1 MIDQIMHSNA
11 TEQIGAIVVTYLP
24 KEASLKR
31 VLQNL
36 GGQVKKIYLFD
47 NTPQEALQNFGWLDQ
62 SWLAQF
68 GLAIDYAAQGENL
81 GIASAQNIGI
91 EKALADQMTDLL
103 FFDQD
108 SMPPPN
114 LCQHLMYA
122 REQLERDGVRVGA
135 IGPLI
140 LDEKS
145 NEPSP
150 IIQSGKFWVY
160 GYQPQIGLVDPIP
173 AEYIIS
179 SGSLIAATTIKKVGP
194 MLGKLFI
201 DWVDVEWGQR
211 AQKRGYQN
219 FVLPTVVM
227 RHSIGDDFVRMGKKV
242 INLHSDLRN
251 FYIVRN
257 AAYLVLHYRF
267 QLAWQ
272 ITVLLKLPIYIF
284 FFTLHAKGPKIVAF
298 KVLVRA
304 FVLGL
309 MGKLGPAPNDLFSG
323 STK

>member
-24 KEASLKR
+24 KEALLKR
-31 VLQNL
+31 VLQSL
-36 GGQVKKIYLFD
+36 GGQVKKIYLID

-160 GYQPQIGLVDPIP
+160 GYQPQMGLVDPIP

>member
-1 MIDQIMHSNA
+1 VIDQIMHSNA

-24 KEASLKR
+24 KEALLKR
-31 VLQNL
+31 VLQSL
-36 GGQVKKIYLFD
+36 GGQVKKIYLID

-160 GYQPQIGLVDPIP
+160 GYQPQMGLVDPIP

-284 FFTLHAKGPKIVAF
+284 FFTLHAKGPKIVVF

-309 MGKLGPAPNDLFSG
+309 VGKLGPAPNHLFSR

>member
-1 MIDQIMHSNA
+1 MHSNA

-24 KEASLKR
+24 KEALLKR
-31 VLQNL
+31 VLQSL
-36 GGQVKKIYLFD
+36 GGQVKKIYLID

-160 GYQPQIGLVDPIP
+160 GYQPQMGLVDPIP

>member
-1 MIDQIMHSNA
+1 MSEPIIYRHA
-11 TEQIGAIVVTYLP
+11 RKHIGAIVVTYLP
-24 KEASLKR
+24 EEHLLKR

-36 GGQVKKIYLFD
+36 SGQVKRIYLID
-47 NTPQEALQNFGWLDQ
+47 NSPQVALQNFTWLNQ
-62 SWLAQF
+62 NWLAQF

-91 EKALADQMTDLL
+91 EKALADDMTDLL

-108 SMPPPN
+108 SLPPQD
-114 LCQHLMYA
+114 LCERLMDA
-122 REQLERDGVRVGA
+122 REQLELGGVKVGT

-145 NEPSP
+145 NEPAP

-160 GYQPQIGLVDPIP
+160 GYQAQMGTTEPIP

-179 SGSLIAATTIKKVGP
+179 SGSLIAASTIKTVGP

-227 RHSIGDDFVRMGKKV
+227 RHSIGDDFVRLGKKV

-257 AAYLVLHYRF
+257 AAYLVFHYRF

-272 ITVLLKLPIYIF
+272 VTVILKLPIYIF
-284 FFTLHAKGPKIVAF
+284 FFTMHAKCPKIVALT
-298 KVLVRA
+298 VLLRA
-304 FVLGL
+304 FILGL
-309 MGKLGPAPNDLFSG
+309 FGALGPAPNNLFSK
-323 STK
+323 SHQ

>member
-24 KEASLKR
+24 KETLLKR

-36 GGQVKKIYLFD
+36 GGQVKKIYLID

-108 SMPPPN
+108 SMPPQD

-160 GYQPQIGLVDPIP
+160 GYQPQIGIVDPIP

-219 FVLPTVVM
+219 FVLPTVAM
-227 RHSIGDDFVRMGKKV
+227 RHSIGDDFVRLGKKV

-309 MGKLGPAPNDLFSG
+309 MGKLGPAPNHLFSRA
-323 STK
+323 TK

>member
-1 MIDQIMHSNA
+1 MSEQIIHRNA
-11 TEQIGAIVVTYLP
+11 TVRIGAIVVTYLP
-24 KEASLKR
+24 EEQLLKR
-31 VLQNL
+31 VLQSL
-36 GGQVKKIYLFD
+36 SGQVQKIYLID
-47 NTPQEALQNFGWLDQ
+47 NTPQAVSQNFAWLDQ
-62 SWLAQF
+62 PWLAQF
-68 GLAIDYAAQGENL
+68 GLLIDYAAQGKNL

-91 EKALADQMTDLL
+91 EKALDDDVTDLL

-108 SMPPPN
+108 SLPPQE
-114 LCQHLMYA
+114 LCQRLMDA
-122 REQLERDGVRVGA
+122 REKLERGGVKVGT

-150 IIQSGKFWVY
+150 IIQAGKFWVY
-160 GYQPQIGLVDPIP
+160 GYQPQMNLVEPIP

-179 SGSLIAATTIKKVGP
+179 SGSLIAASTIKTVGP

-227 RHSIGDDFVRMGKKV
+227 RHSIGDDFVRLGKKV
-242 INLHSDLRN
+242 INLHSDVRN

-257 AAYLVLHYRF
+257 AAYLVFHYRF

-284 FFTLHAKGPKIVAF
+284 FFTVHAKSPKILALT
-298 KVLVRA
+298 VLLRA
-304 FVLGL
+304 FFLGL
-309 MGKLGPAPNDLFSG
+309 FGSLGPAPNHLFPK
-323 STK
+323 STT

>member
-1 MIDQIMHSNA
+1 VIDQIMHSNA

-24 KEASLKR
+24 KEALLKR
-31 VLQNL
+31 VLQSL
-36 GGQVKKIYLFD
+36 GGQVKKIYLID

-160 GYQPQIGLVDPIP
+160 GYQPQMGLVDPIL

-242 INLHSDLRN
+242 INLHSDVRN
-251 FYIVRN
+251 FFIVRN
-257 AAYLVLHYRF
+257 ATYLVFHKSF
-267 QLAWQ
+267 KLAWK
-272 ITVLLKLPIYIF
+272 ITVFAKLPLYIVF
-284 FFTLHAKGPKIVAF
+284 FSVSAQGPKWRAL
-298 KVLVRA
+298 KNLVRA
-304 FVLGL
+304 LADGLLGI
-309 MGKLGPAPNDLFSG
+309 MGPPPDYLFQ
-323 STK
+323 KK

>member
-24 KEASLKR
+24 TEALLKR

-36 GGQVKKIYLFD
+36 GGQVKKIYLID

-160 GYQPQIGLVDPIP
+160 GYQPQMGLVDPIL

>member
-24 KEASLKR
+24 KEALLKR
-31 VLQNL
+31 VLQSL
-36 GGQVKKIYLFD
+36 GGQVKKIYLID
-47 NTPQEALQNFGWLDQ
+47 NTPQEALQNIGWLDQ

-108 SMPPPN
+108 SMPPQD

-160 GYQPQIGLVDPIP
+160 GYQPQIGIVDPIP

-219 FVLPTVVM
+219 FVLPTVAM
-227 RHSIGDDFVRMGKKV
+227 RHSIGDDFVRLGKKV

-309 MGKLGPAPNDLFSG
+309 MGKLGPAPNHLFSRA
-323 STK
+323 TK

>member
-1 MIDQIMHSNA
+1 VIDQIMHSNA

-24 KEASLKR
+24 KEALLKR

-36 GGQVKKIYLFD
+36 GGQVKKIYLID

-160 GYQPQIGLVDPIP
+160 GYQPQMGLVDPIP

>member
-1 MIDQIMHSNA
+1 MHSNA

-24 KEASLKR
+24 KEALLKR
-31 VLQNL
+31 VLQSL
-36 GGQVKKIYLFD
+36 GGQVKKIYLID
-47 NTPQEALQNFGWLDQ
+47 NTPQEALQNIGWLDQ

-114 LCQHLMYA
+114 LCQHLMYS
-122 REQLERDGVRVGA
+122 REQLERDGVRVGT

-160 GYQPQIGLVDPIP
+160 GYQPQMGLVDPIP

-323 STK
+323 STQ

>member
-24 KEASLKR
+24 KEALLKR

-91 EKALADQMTDLL
+91 EKALADHMTDLL

-179 SGSLIAATTIKKVGP
+179 SGSLIAAATIKKVGP

-227 RHSIGDDFVRMGKKV
+227 RHSIGDEFVRMGKKV

-284 FFTLHAKGPKIVAF
+284 FFTLHAKGPKIVVF

-309 MGKLGPAPNDLFSG
+309 VGKLGPAPNHLFSR

>member
-1 MIDQIMHSNA
+1 VIDQIMHSNA

-24 KEASLKR
+24 KEALLKR
-31 VLQNL
+31 VLQSL
-36 GGQVKKIYLFD
+36 GGQVKKIYLID

-160 GYQPQIGLVDPIP
+160 GYQPQMGLVDPIP

>member
-24 KEASLKR
+24 KEALLKR

-36 GGQVKKIYLFD
+36 GGQVKKIYLID

-160 GYQPQIGLVDPIP
+160 GYQPQMGLVDPIP

-309 MGKLGPAPNDLFSG
+309 VGKLGPAPNDLFSG

>member
-24 KEASLKR
+24 TEALLKR

-36 GGQVKKIYLFD
+36 GGQVKKIYLID

-122 REQLERDGVRVGA
+122 REQLERDGVRVGT

-160 GYQPQIGLVDPIP
+160 GYQPQMGLVDPIL

-284 FFTLHAKGPKIVAF
+284 FFTLHAKGPKIVVF

-309 MGKLGPAPNDLFSG
+309 VGKLGPAPNHLFSR

>member
-1 MIDQIMHSNA
+1 MHSNA

-24 KEASLKR
+24 KEALLKR
-31 VLQNL
+31 VLQSL
-36 GGQVKKIYLFD
+36 GGQVKKIYLID

-160 GYQPQIGLVDPIP
+160 GYQPQMGLVDPIP

-227 RHSIGDDFVRMGKKV
+227 RHSIGDDFLR
-242 INLHSDLRN
+242 INNRIIYLHSDLRN

-257 AAYLVLHYRF
+257 AAYLVSHCRYK
-267 QLAWQ
+267 LAWKV
-272 ITVLLKLPIYIF
+272 TVLVKLPLYIL
-284 FFTLHAKGPKIVAF
+284 FFTLHAKCEKPLAF
-298 KVLVRA
+298 KVMIKGLVY
-304 FVLGL
+304 GL
-309 MGKLGPAPNDLFSG
+309 IGKMGVAPKNLF
-323 STK
+323 K

>member
-1 MIDQIMHSNA
+1 MHSNA
-11 TEQIGAIVVTYLP
+11 TEQIGAIIVTYLP
-24 KEASLKR
+24 NEKLLKR
-31 VLQNL
+31 ALQNL
-36 GGQVKKIYLFD
+36 IGQVKKIYLID

-62 SWLAQF
+62 GWLAQF
-68 GLAIDYAAQGENL
+68 GPAIDYAAQGENL

-91 EKALADQMTDLL
+91 EKALADHMTDLL

-108 SMPPPN
+108 SMPPQE
-114 LCQHLMYA
+114 LGQHLIHA
-122 REQLERDGVRVGA
+122 REQLERNGLRVGA

-160 GYQPQIGLVDPIP
+160 GYQPQMGLADPIP

-179 SGSLIAATTIKKVGP
+179 SGSLIAATTIKSVGP
-194 MLGKLFI
+194 MLSKLFI

-211 AQKRGYQN
+211 AQKRGDQN

-227 RHSIGDDFVRMGKKV
+227 RHSIGDDFVRLGKKV

-251 FYIVRN
+251 FYIMRN
-257 AAYLVLHYRF
+257 AAYLVFHYRF

-272 ITVLLKLPIYIF
+272 VTVLLKLPVYIF
-284 FFTLHAKGPKIVAF
+284 FFTLHAKGRKIVAF
-298 KVLVRA
+298 KVLLRA
-304 FVLGL
+304 LVLGL
-309 MGKLGPAPNDLFSG
+309 VGKLGPAPNNLFSR

>member
-160 GYQPQIGLVDPIP
+160 GYQPQMGLVDPIL

-227 RHSIGDDFVRMGKKV
+227 RHSIGDEFVRIGKKV

>member
-24 KEASLKR
+24 KEALLKR
-31 VLQNL
+31 VLQSL
-36 GGQVKKIYLFD
+36 GGQVKKIYLID

-62 SWLAQF
+62 CWLAQF

-160 GYQPQIGLVDPIP
+160 GYQPQMGLVDPIP

>member
-24 KEASLKR
+24 KEALLKR
-31 VLQNL
+31 VLQSL
-36 GGQVKKIYLFD
+36 GGQVKKIYLID

-160 GYQPQIGLVDPIP
+160 GYQPQMGLVDPIP

-309 MGKLGPAPNDLFSG
+309 MGKLGPAPNHLFSG